1 LGALCRILR
10 TTHVEGEPFKKK
22 KKKKNSTHGEREN
35 PSKKK
40 KKTTTTTTQLTEREK
55 TLFLKKKKKQL
66 NSWRGRKPLKKT
78 TQLTNREKTLK
89 KKKKKNLQNHKA
101 TPTRQDVSQDTK
113 ESTSN
118 KVQNL
123 TKGKVQFFFI
133 SIQVK
138 GYNQSCKDIDKAHY
152 KDYVKLQ
159 KKATTTS
166 KHTQF
171 AWQNRYLYMTRL
183 RPMDTRYTISLYTN
197 TTRLSKR
204 VIGSNKIMTRK

>member
-1 LGALCRILR
+1 LR

-22 KKKKNSTHGEREN
+22 INSRRERKPFKKKNNNNNSTHGEGEN
-35 PSKKK
+35 P
-40 KKTTTTTTQLTEREK
+40 
-55 TLFLKKKKKQL
+55 LKKKKKQL

-78 TQLTNREKTLK
+78 TQLTNKEKTLK
-89 KKKKKNLQNHKA
+89 EKKKKLQNHKA
-101 TPTRQDVSQDTK
+101 TPARQDVSRDTK

-123 TKGKVQFFFI
+123 TKGKIQFFFI

-159 KKATTTS
+159 KKATTTL

-183 RPMDTRYTISLYTN
+183 QPMGTRYTISLYTN
-197 TTRLSKR
+197 TTRLSKW